1 MSNFNV
7 GDRFYFY
14 KNCIDSDTVKVG
26 FKGVVDGVYGDQ
38 HKWVD
43 CEGWA
48 FEFEEIKPIITVMA
62 VIGDPV

>member
-1 MSNFNV
+1 MSYFNV

-26 FKGVVDGVYGDQ
+26 FKGVVDGVYGDL

-43 CEGWA
+43 CEGWS
-48 FEFEEIKPIITVMA
+48 FEFEEIKPIITLKA
-62 VIGDPV
+62 VIGESV